1 MRGLITHR
9 IELGDSLQRIAKK
22 YGIDDWR
29 EIVEINQLDSPYIDS
44 AHDEDVNYEDKK
56 VAKLGEH
63 ILIPTSEAYSVAN
76 SSDKEEIEALAYGMD
91 LDLYH
96 YKTVDH
102 DVKGHLEANQSD
114 VDIVKG
120 LDNLGQQLLS
130 RLSVEKGSLFMH
142 PEFGS
147 RLSRFYGRNYTQ
159 ENVNKI
165 IFEVESCIRSD
176 FRVKDIK
183 DIDADVIDGQVIIRA
198 KVIPIEPGKPFDFK
212 YIL

>member
-44 AHDEDVNYEDKK
+44 VHQEEIDYEDKN
-56 VAKLGEH
+56 VIRLGEYL
-63 ILIPTSEAYSVAN
+63 LIPSNEAYSISN
-76 SSDKEEIEALAYGMD
+76 SKDKEEIESVAYGMD

-96 YKTVDH
+96 HKTVDH
-102 DVKGHLEANQSD
+102 EIKGHVEANQSD

-147 RLSRFYGRNYTQ
+147 RLSRFYGKRYTQ
-159 ENVNKI
+159 ENINKI
-165 IFEVESCIRSD
+165 IFEVESCLRSD

-183 DIDADVIDGQVIIRA
+183 DLVADVIDGQVIVKA